1 MKKIAYIIFLLIT
14 QFTFAQVEFSAK
26 LSRTKIG
33 LNENV
38 RVEFVMNADGDNFQ
52 LPAFENFRVIGGP
65 YQQVSTSIIN
75 GKRSYNRSFGYNL
88 QPTKKGVLTIGSAS
102 ISINGQSYKTEPI
115 EISVTDAVQRP
126 NDTTEQLIE
135 PDESVHLIA
144 QISNPNP
151 YLNEPITVLYKLY
164 FKEGLGIRNFTATD
178 NPEYNDFWS
187 HNIETKDYEAVSET
201 YNGESYSSVIVKKV
215 VLYPQKSGKLSLAP
229 LSMNLALEVPTNRR
243 DFFGRRVYS
252 SSNSKVSTGTTSINV
267 KDLPENGKPE
277 DFSGAVGDFDFKVS
291 INKTAVRQGETIEM
305 DVVVSGKGNLEL
317 FGLPKPIVPS
327 ALEMY
332 DPIAKKQIH
341 VSLSGMSGSKAEK
354 YTIIPQFQGKYLI
367 KPMRFSYFDL
377 NSKSYKT
384 ITSDE
389 ILIDMIDGPI
399 SSEAQVSM
407 SNDTGLRNQ
416 QTPQSQFKFIILKT
430 NLESIKSEDFLFSKS
445 FFFWLFL
452 PLLFIPLLII
462 VKRKK
467 EQIDGDVV
475 GNKIK
480 ATNRLAKKY
489 LSQAKK
495 NQNNNQKFYEA
506 LERALHNFLKAKLK
520 IETSEMSKDIIS
532 ELLSEKKADASTIQ
546 DFIAL
551 LENAEL
557 VRYAPSLTA
566 SIDQDYDTAVK
577 TITLLEKQ
585 IK

>member
-1 MKKIAYIIFLLIT
+1 MKRIAYIIFLLIT
-14 QFTFAQVEFSAK
+14 QFTLAQVEFSAK

-38 RVEFVMNADGDNFQ
+38 RVEFAMNADGDNFQ

-102 ISINGQSYKTEPI
+102 ISINGQIYKTEPI
-115 EISVTDAVQRP
+115 ELTVTDAVQRP

-135 PDESVHLIA
+135 PDESVHLVA
-144 QISNPNP
+144 QISNLNP

-178 NPEYNDFWS
+178 NPEYNDFWL
-187 HNIETKDYEAVSET
+187 HNIDNKDYEAVSET
-201 YNGESYSSVIVKKV
+201 YKGETYSSVIVKKV
-215 VLYPQKSGKLSLAP
+215 VLYPQKSGRLSLAP

-252 SSNSKVSTGTTSINV
+252 STNAKVSTGTTSITV

-277 DFSGAVGDFDFKVS
+277 DFSGAVGSFDFKVS
-291 INKTAVRQGETIEM
+291 TNKTAVRQGETIEM
-305 DVVVSGKGNLEL
+305 DVVISGKGNLEL

-332 DPIAKKQIH
+332 DPISKKQIN
-341 VSLSGMSGSKAEK
+341 VSISGMSGSKSDK
-354 YTIIPQFQGKYLI
+354 YTIIPQFQGKYII
-367 KPMRFSYFDL
+367 KPMNFSYFDL
-377 NSKSYKT
+377 DSKSYKT
-384 ITSDE
+384 ITSKE

-399 SSEAQVSM
+399 SSGQASVA
-407 SNDTGLRNQ
+407 NDTSMQNQ
-416 QTPQSQFKFIILKT
+416 QNPQTQFKFIDLKT
-430 NLESIKSEDFLFSKS
+430 NLESIKTEDFLFSKS

-452 PLLFIPLLII
+452 PLFFIPLLILF
-462 VKRKK
+462 KRKK
-467 EQIDGDVV
+467 EQIDGDIV
-475 GNKIK
+475 GNKLK

-495 NQNNNQKFYEA
+495 NQNDNQKFYEA

-520 IETSEMSKDIIS
+520 IETSEMSKDKIS
-532 ELLSEKKADASTIQ
+532 ELLADRKADTTSIQ

-551 LENAEL
+551 LESAEL
-557 VRYAPSLTA
+557 VRYAPSLAT
-566 SIDQDYDTAVK
+566 SVNQDYDKAVK
-577 TITLLEKQ
+577 TITQLEKQ

>member
-1 MKKIAYIIFLLIT
+1 MKRIAYIIFLLIT

-52 LPAFENFRVIGGP
+52 LPAFENFRLIGGP

-102 ISINGQSYKTEPI
+102 ITINGQTYKTEPI
-115 EISVTDAVQRP
+115 ELTVTDAVQRP

-135 PDESVHLIA
+135 PHESVHLIA
-144 QISNPNP
+144 QVSNQNP

-187 HNIETKDYEAVSET
+187 HNIDNKDYEAVSET
-201 YNGESYSSVIVKKV
+201 YKGEAYSSVIVKKV

-243 DFFGRRVYS
+243 DFFGRRVYTS
-252 SSNSKVSTGTTSINV
+252 TNSKVSTGITNIEV
-267 KDLPENGKPE
+267 KALPENGKPE
-277 DFSGAVGDFDFKVS
+277 DFSGAVGSFDFKVS
-291 INKTAVRQGETIEM
+291 TNKTAVRQGETIEM
-305 DVVVSGKGNLEL
+305 DVVISGKGNLEL
-317 FGLPKPIVPS
+317 FGLPKPVVPS

-332 DPIAKKQIH
+332 DPIAKKQIN
-341 VSLSGMSGSKAEK
+341 VSISGMSGSKSDK
-354 YTIIPQFQGKYLI
+354 YTIIPQYQGKYII
-367 KPMRFSYFDL
+367 KPLSFSYFDL
-377 NSKSYKT
+377 DSKSYKT
-384 ITSDE
+384 LTSEE

-399 SSEAQVSM
+399 STV
-407 SNDTGLRNQ
+407 NQ
-416 QTPQSQFKFIILKT
+416 TAESANHLTKENQEVQTQFKFIELKT
-430 NLESIKSEDFLFSKS
+430 NLEPIKSEDILFSKP
-445 FFFWLFL
+445 FFFWLFS

-462 VKRKK
+462 AKRKK
-467 EQIDGDVV
+467 DQIDGDVV
-475 GNKIK
+475 GNKLK

-495 NQNNNQKFYEA
+495 NQHDNQKFYEA

-520 IETSEMSKDIIS
+520 IETSEMSKEIIS
-532 ELLSEKKADASTIQ
+532 ALLAEKKADPSSIQ

-557 VRYAPSLTA
+557 VRYAPSLA
-566 SIDQDYDTAVK
+566 SSVDQDYDKAVK
-577 TITLLEKQ
+577 TITQLEKQ

>member
-1 MKKIAYIIFLLIT
+1 MKRIAYIIFLLIT

-38 RVEFVMNADGDNFQ
+38 RVEFAMNADGDNFQ

-102 ISINGQSYKTEPI
+102 ISINGQNYKTEPI
-115 EISVTDAVQRP
+115 ELTVTDAVQRP

-135 PDESVHLIA
+135 PDKSVHLIA
-144 QISNPNP
+144 QISNQNP

-164 FKEGLGIRNFTATD
+164 FKEGLGIRNFMATD

-187 HNIETKDYEAVSET
+187 HNIETKGYEVVSET
-201 YNGESYSSVIVKKV
+201 YKGETYSSVIVKKV
-215 VLYPQKSGKLSLAP
+215 VLYPQKSGRLNLAP

-243 DFFGRRVYS
+243 DFFGGRVYS
-252 SSNSKVSTGTTSINV
+252 STNAKVSTGTTSINV

-277 DFSGAVGDFDFKVS
+277 DFSGAVGSFDFKVS
-291 INKTAVRQGETIEM
+291 TNKTAVRQGETIEM
-305 DVVVSGKGNLEL
+305 DVVISGKGNLEL

-332 DPIAKKQIH
+332 DPISKKKINI
-341 VSLSGMSGSKAEK
+341 SLSGMSGSKSDK
-354 YTIIPQFQGKYLI
+354 YTIIPQFQGKYII
-367 KPMRFSYFDL
+367 KPMSFSYFDL
-377 NSKSYKT
+377 DSKSYKT
-384 ITSDE
+384 LTSEE

-399 SSEAQVSM
+399 SSDNPTDVS
-407 SNDTGLRNQ
+407 NTITLKNQ
-416 QTPQSQFKFIILKT
+416 QNPQSQFKFIDLKT
-430 NLESIKSEDFLFSKS
+430 SLKPIKTEDFLFSKS
-445 FFFWLFL
+445 FFFWLFS

-462 VKRKK
+462 AKRKK

-475 GNKIK
+475 SNKLK
-480 ATNRLAKKY
+480 ATHRLAKKY

-495 NQNNNQKFYEA
+495 NQHDNQKFYEA

-520 IETSEMSKDIIS
+520 IETSEMSKDKIS
-532 ELLSEKKADASTIQ
+532 ELLTDRKADTTSIQ

-551 LENAEL
+551 LESAEL
-557 VRYAPSLTA
+557 VRYAPSLAT
-566 SIDQDYDTAVK
+566 SVNQDYDKAVK
-577 TITLLEKQ
+577 TITQLEKQ

>member
-1 MKKIAYIIFLLIT
+1 MKRIAYIIFLLIT
-14 QFTFAQVEFSAK
+14 QFSFAQVEFSAK

-38 RVEFVMNADGDNFQ
+38 RVEFTMNADGDNFQ
-52 LPAFENFRVIGGP
+52 LPAFENFRIIGGP
-65 YQQVSTSIIN
+65 YQPVSTSIIN

-102 ISINGQSYKTEPI
+102 ISINGQIYKTEPI
-115 EISVTDAVQRP
+115 ELTVTDAVQRP

-135 PDESVHLIA
+135 PDESVHLVA
-144 QISNPNP
+144 QISNLNP

-187 HNIETKDYEAVSET
+187 HNIDNKDYEAVSET
-201 YNGESYSSVIVKKV
+201 YKGETYSSVIVKKV
-215 VLYPQKSGKLSLAP
+215 VLYPQKSGRLSLAP

-252 SSNSKVSTGTTSINV
+252 STNAKVSTGTTSITV

-277 DFSGAVGDFDFKVS
+277 DFSGAVGSFDFKVS
-291 INKTAVRQGETIEM
+291 TNKTAVRQGETIEM
-305 DVVVSGKGNLEL
+305 DVVISGKGNLEL

-332 DPIAKKQIH
+332 DPISKKQIN
-341 VSLSGMSGSKAEK
+341 VSISGMSGSKSDK
-354 YTIIPQFQGKYLI
+354 YTIIPQFQGKYII
-367 KPMRFSYFDL
+367 KPMNFSYFDL
-377 NSKSYKT
+377 DSKSYKT
-384 ITSDE
+384 ITSKE

-399 SSEAQVSM
+399 SSGQASVA
-407 SNDTGLRNQ
+407 NDTSMQNQ
-416 QTPQSQFKFIILKT
+416 QNPQTQFKFIDLKT
-430 NLESIKSEDFLFSKS
+430 NLESIKTEDFLFSKS

-452 PLLFIPLLII
+452 PLFFIPLLILF
-462 VKRKK
+462 KRKK
-467 EQIDGDVV
+467 EQIDGDIV
-475 GNKIK
+475 GNKLK

-495 NQNNNQKFYEA
+495 NQNDNQKFYEA

-520 IETSEMSKDIIS
+520 IETSEMSKDKIS
-532 ELLSEKKADASTIQ
+532 ELLADRKADTTSIQ

-551 LENAEL
+551 LESAEL
-557 VRYAPSLTA
+557 VRYAPSLAT
-566 SIDQDYDTAVK
+566 SVNQDYDKAVK
-577 TITLLEKQ
+577 TITQLEKQ

>member
-1 MKKIAYIIFLLIT
+1 MKRIVYIIFLLIT

-38 RVEFVMNADGDNFQ
+38 RVEFAMNADGDNFQ
-52 LPAFENFRVIGGP
+52 LPAFENFRIIGGP

-102 ISINGQSYKTEPI
+102 ISINGQIYKTEPI
-115 EISVTDAVQRP
+115 ELTVTDAVQRP

-135 PDESVHLIA
+135 PEESVHLIA
-144 QISNPNP
+144 QISNQNP

-201 YNGESYSSVIVKKV
+201 YKGETYSSVIVKKV
-215 VLYPQKSGKLSLAP
+215 VLYPQKSGRLSLAP

-252 SSNSKVSTGTTSINV
+252 STNAKVSTGTTSITV

-277 DFSGAVGDFDFKVS
+277 DFSGAVGSFDFKVS
-291 INKTAVRQGETIEM
+291 TNKTAVRQGEAIEM
-305 DVVVSGKGNLEL
+305 DVVISGKGNLEL

-332 DPIAKKQIH
+332 DPIAKKQIN
-341 VSLSGMSGSKAEK
+341 VSLSGMSGSKSDK
-354 YTIIPQFQGKYLI
+354 YTIIPQFQGKYII
-367 KPMRFSYFDL
+367 KPMSFSYFDL
-377 NSKSYKT
+377 DSKTYKT
-384 ITSDE
+384 LTSEE

-399 SSEAQVSM
+399 SSGQAAVAT
-407 SNDTGLRNQ
+407 DTSLNNQ
-416 QTPQSQFKFIILKT
+416 QNPQTQFKFIDLKT
-430 NLESIKSEDFLFSKS
+430 KLKSVKTEDFLFSRT
-445 FFFWLFL
+445 FFLWLFL
-452 PLLFIPLLII
+452 PLLFIPLLILA
-462 VKRKK
+462 KRKK

-475 GNKIK
+475 GNKLK

-495 NQNNNQKFYEA
+495 NQNDNQKFYEA

-520 IETSEMSKDIIS
+520 IETSEMSKEIIS
-532 ELLSEKKADASTIQ
+532 ELLSDKKADPASIQ

-557 VRYAPSLTA
+557 VRYAPSLAA
-566 SIDQDYDTAVK
+566 SVDQDYDKAVK
-577 TITLLEKQ
+577 TISQLEKQ

>member
-1 MKKIAYIIFLLIT
+1 MKRIAYIIFLLIT
-14 QFTFAQVEFSAK
+14 QFSFAQIEFSAK

-38 RVEFVMNADGDNFQ
+38 RVEFTMNADGDNFQ
-52 LPAFENFRVIGGP
+52 LPAFENFRIIGGP

-102 ISINGQSYKTEPI
+102 ISINGQIYKTEPI
-115 EISVTDAVQRP
+115 ELTVTDAVQRP

-135 PDESVHLIA
+135 PDESVHLVA
-144 QISNPNP
+144 QISNLNP

-187 HNIETKDYEAVSET
+187 HNIDNKDYEAISET
-201 YNGESYSSVIVKKV
+201 YKGETYSSVIVKKV
-215 VLYPQKSGKLSLAP
+215 VLYPQKSGRLSLAP

-252 SSNSKVSTGTTSINV
+252 STNAKVSTGTTSITV

-277 DFSGAVGDFDFKVS
+277 DFSGAVGSFDFKVS
-291 INKTAVRQGETIEM
+291 TNKTAVRQGETIEM
-305 DVVVSGKGNLEL
+305 DVVISGKGNLEL

-332 DPIAKKQIH
+332 DPISKKQIN
-341 VSLSGMSGSKAEK
+341 VSISGMSGSKSDK
-354 YTIIPQFQGKYLI
+354 YTIIPQFQGKYII
-367 KPMRFSYFDL
+367 KPMNFSYFDL
-377 NSKSYKT
+377 DSKSYKT
-384 ITSDE
+384 ITSKE

-399 SSEAQVSM
+399 SSGQASVA
-407 SNDTGLRNQ
+407 NDTSMQNQ
-416 QTPQSQFKFIILKT
+416 QNPQTQFKFIDLKT
-430 NLESIKSEDFLFSKS
+430 NLESIKTEDFLFSKS

-452 PLLFIPLLII
+452 PLFFIPLLILF
-462 VKRKK
+462 KRKK
-467 EQIDGDVV
+467 EQIDGDIV
-475 GNKIK
+475 GNKLK

-495 NQNNNQKFYEA
+495 NQNDNQKFYEA

-520 IETSEMSKDIIS
+520 IETSEMSKDKIS
-532 ELLSEKKADASTIQ
+532 ELLADRKADTTSIQ

-551 LENAEL
+551 LESAEL
-557 VRYAPSLTA
+557 VRYAPSLAT
-566 SIDQDYDTAVK
+566 SVNQDYDKAVK
-577 TITLLEKQ
+577 TITQLEKQ

>member
-1 MKKIAYIIFLLIT
+1 MKRIAYIVFLLIA
-14 QFTFAQVEFSAK
+14 QLTFAQVEFTAK
-26 LSRTKIG
+26 LSRVKIG

-38 RVEFVMNADGDNFQ
+38 RVEFSMNNDGDNFQ
-52 LPAFENFRVIGGP
+52 LPAFENFRIIGGP

-102 ISINGQSYKTEPI
+102 ISINGQTYKTEPI
-115 EISVTDAVQRP
+115 ELTVTDAVQRP

-135 PDESVHLIA
+135 PDESVHLVA
-144 QISNPNP
+144 QVSNRSP

-187 HNIETKDYEAVSET
+187 HNIETKDYQTTSENYKGEA
-201 YNGESYSSVIVKKV
+201 YSSVIVKKV

-243 DFFGRRVYS
+243 DFFGRRVYTS
-252 SSNSKVSTGTTSINV
+252 TNSKVSTGITNIDV
-267 KDLPENGKPE
+267 KALPENGKPE
-277 DFSGAVGDFDFKVS
+277 DFSGAVGTFDFKVS
-291 INKTAVRQGETIEM
+291 TNKTAVRQGETIEM
-305 DVVVSGKGNLEL
+305 DVVISGKGNLEL

-332 DPIAKKQIH
+332 DPIAKKQIS
-341 VSLSGMSGSKAEK
+341 VSLSGMSGSKSDK
-354 YTIIPQFQGKYLI
+354 YTIIPQYQGKYII
-367 KPMRFSYFDL
+367 KPLSFSYFDL
-377 NSKSYKT
+377 DSKSYKT
-384 ITSDE
+384 INSEE

-399 SSEAQVSM
+399 SSGTQVAESANHMSKENPEAQ
-407 SNDTGLRNQ
+407 T
-416 QTPQSQFKFIILKT
+416 QFKFIALKT
-430 NLESIKSEDFLFSKS
+430 NIKPMKSEDFLFSRS
-445 FFFWLFL
+445 FFVWLFL

-462 VKRKK
+462 GKRKK
-467 EQIDGDVV
+467 QQIDGDVV
-475 GNKIK
+475 GNKIR

-489 LSQAKK
+489 LAEAKK
-495 NQNNNQKFYEA
+495 NQKDKQKFYEA

-532 ELLSEKKADASTIQ
+532 EVLTEKKADPTTIK
-546 DFIAL
+546 DFISL

-557 VRYAPSLTA
+557 VRYAPSLA
-566 SIDQDYDTAVK
+566 SSVDQDYDKAVK
-577 TITLLEKQ
+577 TITQLEKQ

>member
-1 MKKIAYIIFLLIT
+1 MKRIAYIIFLLIT
-14 QFTFAQVEFSAK
+14 QFSFAQVEFSAK

-38 RVEFVMNADGDNFQ
+38 RVEFTMNADGDNFQ
-52 LPAFENFRVIGGP
+52 LPAFENFRIIGGP

-102 ISINGQSYKTEPI
+102 ISINGQIYKTEPI
-115 EISVTDAVQRP
+115 ELTVTDAVQRP

-135 PDESVHLIA
+135 PDESVHLVA
-144 QISNPNP
+144 QISNLNP

-187 HNIETKDYEAVSET
+187 HNIDNKDYEAVSET
-201 YNGESYSSVIVKKV
+201 YKGETYSSVIVKKV
-215 VLYPQKSGKLSLAP
+215 VLYPQKSGRLSLAP

-252 SSNSKVSTGTTSINV
+252 STNAKVSTGTTSITV

-277 DFSGAVGDFDFKVS
+277 DFSGAVGSFDFKVS
-291 INKTAVRQGETIEM
+291 TNKTAVRQGETIEM
-305 DVVVSGKGNLEL
+305 DVVISGKGNLEL

-332 DPIAKKQIH
+332 DPISKKQIN
-341 VSLSGMSGSKAEK
+341 VSISGMSGSKSDK
-354 YTIIPQFQGKYLI
+354 YTIIPQFQGKYII
-367 KPMRFSYFDL
+367 KPMNFSYFDL
-377 NSKSYKT
+377 DSKSYKT
-384 ITSDE
+384 ITSKE

-399 SSEAQVSM
+399 SSGQASVA
-407 SNDTGLRNQ
+407 NDTSMQNQ
-416 QTPQSQFKFIILKT
+416 QNPQTQFKFIDLKT
-430 NLESIKSEDFLFSKS
+430 NLESIKTEDFLFSKS

-452 PLLFIPLLII
+452 PLFFIPLLILF
-462 VKRKK
+462 KRKK
-467 EQIDGDVV
+467 EQIDGDIV
-475 GNKIK
+475 GNKLK

-495 NQNNNQKFYEA
+495 NQNDNQKFYEA

-520 IETSEMSKDIIS
+520 IETSEMSKDKIS
-532 ELLSEKKADASTIQ
+532 ELLADRKADTTSIQ

-551 LENAEL
+551 LESAEL
-557 VRYAPSLTA
+557 VRYAPSLAT
-566 SIDQDYDTAVK
+566 SVNQDYDKAVK
-577 TITLLEKQ
+577 TITQLEKQ

>member
-1 MKKIAYIIFLLIT
+1 MKRIAYIIFLLIT
-14 QFTFAQVEFSAK
+14 QFSFAQVEFSAK

-38 RVEFVMNADGDNFQ
+38 RVEFAMNADGDNFQ

-102 ISINGQSYKTEPI
+102 ISINGQIYKTEPI
-115 EISVTDAVQRP
+115 ELTVTDAVQRP

-135 PDESVHLIA
+135 PDESVHLVA
-144 QISNPNP
+144 QISNLNP

-201 YNGESYSSVIVKKV
+201 YKGETYSSVIVKKV
-215 VLYPQKSGKLSLAP
+215 VLYPQKSGRLSLAP

-252 SSNSKVSTGTTSINV
+252 STNAKVSTGTTSITV

-277 DFSGAVGDFDFKVS
+277 DFSGAVGSFDFKVS
-291 INKTAVRQGETIEM
+291 TNKTAVRQGETIEM
-305 DVVVSGKGNLEL
+305 DVVISGKGNLEL

-332 DPIAKKQIH
+332 DPISKKQIN
-341 VSLSGMSGSKAEK
+341 VSISGMSGSKSDK
-354 YTIIPQFQGKYLI
+354 YTIIPQFQGKYII
-367 KPMRFSYFDL
+367 KPMNFSYFDL
-377 NSKSYKT
+377 DSKSYKT
-384 ITSDE
+384 ITSKE

-399 SSEAQVSM
+399 SSGQASVA
-407 SNDTGLRNQ
+407 NDTSMQNQ
-416 QTPQSQFKFIILKT
+416 QNPQTQFKFIDLKT
-430 NLESIKSEDFLFSKS
+430 NLESIKTEDFLFSKS

-452 PLLFIPLLII
+452 PLFFIPLLILF
-462 VKRKK
+462 KRKK
-467 EQIDGDVV
+467 EQIDGDIV
-475 GNKIK
+475 GNKLK

-495 NQNNNQKFYEA
+495 NQNDNQKFYEA

-520 IETSEMSKDIIS
+520 IETSEMSKDKIS
-532 ELLSEKKADASTIQ
+532 ELLADRKADTTSIQ

-551 LENAEL
+551 LESAEL
-557 VRYAPSLTA
+557 VRYAPSLAT
-566 SIDQDYDTAVK
+566 SVNQDYDKAVK
-577 TITLLEKQ
+577 TITQLEKQ

>member
-1 MKKIAYIIFLLIT
+1 MKRIAYIIFLLIT
-14 QFTFAQVEFSAK
+14 QFSFAQVEFSAK

-38 RVEFVMNADGDNFQ
+38 RVEFTMNADGDNFQ
-52 LPAFENFRVIGGP
+52 LPAFENFRIIGGP

-102 ISINGQSYKTEPI
+102 ISINGQIYKTEPI
-115 EISVTDAVQRP
+115 ELTVTDAVQRP

-135 PDESVHLIA
+135 PDESVHLVA
-144 QISNPNP
+144 QISNLNP

-187 HNIETKDYEAVSET
+187 HNIDNKDYEAVSET
-201 YNGESYSSVIVKKV
+201 YKGETYSSVIVKKV
-215 VLYPQKSGKLSLAP
+215 VLYPQKSGRLSLAP

-252 SSNSKVSTGTTSINV
+252 STNAKVSTGTTSITV

-277 DFSGAVGDFDFKVS
+277 DFSGAVGSFDFKVS
-291 INKTAVRQGETIEM
+291 TNKTAVRQGETIEM
-305 DVVVSGKGNLEL
+305 DVVISGKGNLEL

-332 DPIAKKQIH
+332 DPISKKQIN
-341 VSLSGMSGSKAEK
+341 VSISGMSGSKSDK
-354 YTIIPQFQGKYLI
+354 YTIIPQFQGKYII
-367 KPMRFSYFDL
+367 KPMNFSYFDL
-377 NSKSYKT
+377 DSKSYKT
-384 ITSDE
+384 ITSKE

-399 SSEAQVSM
+399 SSGQASVA
-407 SNDTGLRNQ
+407 NDTSMQNQ
-416 QTPQSQFKFIILKT
+416 QNPQTQFKFIDLKT
-430 NLESIKSEDFLFSKS
+430 NLESIKTEDFLFSKS

-452 PLLFIPLLII
+452 PLFFIPLLILF
-462 VKRKK
+462 KRKK
-467 EQIDGDVV
+467 EQIDGDIV
-475 GNKIK
+475 GNKLK

-495 NQNNNQKFYEA
+495 NQNDNQKFYEA

-520 IETSEMSKDIIS
+520 IETSEMSKDKIS
-532 ELLSEKKADASTIQ
+532 ELLADRKADTTSIQ

-551 LENAEL
+551 LESAEL
-557 VRYAPSLTA
+557 VRYAPSLAA
-566 SIDQDYDTAVK
+566 SVDQDYDKAVK
-577 TITLLEKQ
+577 TITQLEKQ

>member
-1 MKKIAYIIFLLIT
+1 MKRIAYIIFLLIT
-14 QFTFAQVEFSAK
+14 QFTLAQVEFSAK

-38 RVEFVMNADGDNFQ
+38 RVEFAMNADGDNFQ

-102 ISINGQSYKTEPI
+102 ISINGQIYKTEPI
-115 EISVTDAVQRP
+115 ELTVTDAVQRP

-135 PDESVHLIA
+135 PDESVHLVA
-144 QISNPNP
+144 QISNLNP

-187 HNIETKDYEAVSET
+187 HNIDNKDYEAVSET
-201 YNGESYSSVIVKKV
+201 YKGETYSSVIVKKV
-215 VLYPQKSGKLSLAP
+215 VLYPQKSGRLSLAP

-252 SSNSKVSTGTTSINV
+252 STNAKVSTGTTSITV

-277 DFSGAVGDFDFKVS
+277 DFSGAVGSFDFKVS
-291 INKTAVRQGETIEM
+291 TNKTAVRQGETIEM
-305 DVVVSGKGNLEL
+305 DVVISGKGNLEL

-332 DPIAKKQIH
+332 DPISKKQIN
-341 VSLSGMSGSKAEK
+341 VSISGMSGSKSDK
-354 YTIIPQFQGKYLI
+354 YTIIPQFQGKYII
-367 KPMRFSYFDL
+367 KPMNFSYFDL
-377 NSKSYKT
+377 DSKSYKT
-384 ITSDE
+384 ITSKE

-399 SSEAQVSM
+399 SSGQASVA
-407 SNDTGLRNQ
+407 NDTSMQNQ
-416 QTPQSQFKFIILKT
+416 QNPQTQFKFIDLKT
-430 NLESIKSEDFLFSKS
+430 NLESIKTEDFLFSKS

-452 PLLFIPLLII
+452 PLFFIPLLILF
-462 VKRKK
+462 KRKK
-467 EQIDGDVV
+467 EQIDGDIV
-475 GNKIK
+475 GNKLK

-495 NQNNNQKFYEA
+495 NQNDNQKFYEA

-520 IETSEMSKDIIS
+520 IETSEMSKDKIS
-532 ELLSEKKADASTIQ
+532 ELLADRKADTTSIQ

-551 LENAEL
+551 LESAEL
-557 VRYAPSLTA
+557 VRYAPSLAT
-566 SIDQDYDTAVK
+566 SVNQDYDKAVK
-577 TITLLEKQ
+577 TITQLEKQ

>member
-1 MKKIAYIIFLLIT
+1 MKRIAYIIFLLIT

-38 RVEFVMNADGDNFQ
+38 RVEFTMNADGDNFQ
-52 LPAFENFRVIGGP
+52 LPAFENFRIIGGP

-102 ISINGQSYKTEPI
+102 ISINGQIYKTEPI
-115 EISVTDAVQRP
+115 ELTVTDAVQRP

-135 PDESVHLIA
+135 PEESVHLVA
-144 QISNPNP
+144 QISNLNP

-201 YNGESYSSVIVKKV
+201 YKGETYSSVIVKKV
-215 VLYPQKSGKLSLAP
+215 VLYPQKSGRLSLAP

-252 SSNSKVSTGTTSINV
+252 STNAKVSTGTTSITV

-277 DFSGAVGDFDFKVS
+277 DFSGAVGSFDFKVS
-291 INKTAVRQGETIEM
+291 TNKTAVRQGEAIEM
-305 DVVVSGKGNLEL
+305 DVVISGKGNLEL

-332 DPIAKKQIH
+332 DPIAKKQIN
-341 VSLSGMSGSKAEK
+341 VSLSGMSGSKSDK
-354 YTIIPQFQGKYLI
+354 YTIIPQFQGKYII
-367 KPMRFSYFDL
+367 KPMSFSYFDL
-377 NSKSYKT
+377 DSKTYKT
-384 ITSDE
+384 LTSEE

-399 SSEAQVSM
+399 SSGQASVA
-407 SNDTGLRNQ
+407 NDTSMQNQ
-416 QTPQSQFKFIILKT
+416 QNPQTQFKFIDLKT
-430 NLESIKSEDFLFSKS
+430 KLKSVKTEDFLFSRT
-445 FFFWLFL
+445 FFLWLFL
-452 PLLFIPLLII
+452 PLLFIPLLILA
-462 VKRKK
+462 KRKK

-475 GNKIK
+475 GNKLK

-495 NQNNNQKFYEA
+495 NQNDNQKFYEA

-520 IETSEMSKDIIS
+520 IETSEMSKEIIS
-532 ELLSEKKADASTIQ
+532 ELLSDKKADPASIQ

-557 VRYAPSLTA
+557 VRYAPSLAA
-566 SIDQDYDTAVK
+566 SVDQDYDKAVK
-577 TITLLEKQ
+577 TISQLEKQ

>member
-1 MKKIAYIIFLLIT
+1 MKRIAYIIFLLIT
-14 QFTFAQVEFSAK
+14 QFSFAQVEFSAK

-38 RVEFVMNADGDNFQ
+38 RVEFAMNADGDNFQ

-102 ISINGQSYKTEPI
+102 ISINGQIYKTEPI
-115 EISVTDAVQRP
+115 ELTVTDAVQRP

-135 PDESVHLIA
+135 PDESVHLVA
-144 QISNPNP
+144 QISNLNP

-187 HNIETKDYEAVSET
+187 HNIDNKDYEAVSET
-201 YNGESYSSVIVKKV
+201 YKGETYSSVIVKKV
-215 VLYPQKSGKLSLAP
+215 VLYPQKSGRLSLAP

-252 SSNSKVSTGTTSINV
+252 STNAKVSTGTTSITV

-277 DFSGAVGDFDFKVS
+277 DFSGAVGSFDFKVS
-291 INKTAVRQGETIEM
+291 TNKTAVRQGETIEM
-305 DVVVSGKGNLEL
+305 DVVISGKGNLEL

-332 DPIAKKQIH
+332 DPISKKQIN
-341 VSLSGMSGSKAEK
+341 VSISGMSGSKSDK
-354 YTIIPQFQGKYLI
+354 YTIIPQFQGKYII
-367 KPMRFSYFDL
+367 KPMNFSYFDL
-377 NSKSYKT
+377 DSKSYKT
-384 ITSDE
+384 ITSKE

-399 SSEAQVSM
+399 SSGQASVA
-407 SNDTGLRNQ
+407 NDTSMQNQ
-416 QTPQSQFKFIILKT
+416 QNPQTQFKFIDLKT
-430 NLESIKSEDFLFSKS
+430 NLESIKTEDFLFSKS

-452 PLLFIPLLII
+452 PLFFIPLLILF
-462 VKRKK
+462 KRKK
-467 EQIDGDVV
+467 EQIDGDIV
-475 GNKIK
+475 GNKLK

-495 NQNNNQKFYEA
+495 NQNDNQKFYEA

-520 IETSEMSKDIIS
+520 IETSEMSKDKIS
-532 ELLSEKKADASTIQ
+532 ELLADRKADTTSIQ

-551 LENAEL
+551 LESAEL
-557 VRYAPSLTA
+557 VRYAPSLAT
-566 SIDQDYDTAVK
+566 SVNQDYDKAVK
-577 TITLLEKQ
+577 TITQLEKQ

>member
-1 MKKIAYIIFLLIT
+1 MKRIAYIIFLLIT
-14 QFTFAQVEFSAK
+14 QFTLAQVEFSAK

-38 RVEFVMNADGDNFQ
+38 RVEFAMNADGDNFQ

-102 ISINGQSYKTEPI
+102 ISINGQIYKTEPI
-115 EISVTDAVQRP
+115 ELTVTDAVQRP

-135 PDESVHLIA
+135 PDESVHLVA
-144 QISNPNP
+144 QISNLNP

-178 NPEYNDFWS
+178 NPEYNDFWL
-187 HNIETKDYEAVSET
+187 HNIDNKDYEAVSET
-201 YNGESYSSVIVKKV
+201 YKGETYSSVIVKKV
-215 VLYPQKSGKLSLAP
+215 VLYPQKSGRLSLAP

-252 SSNSKVSTGTTSINV
+252 STNAKVSTGTTSITV

-277 DFSGAVGDFDFKVS
+277 DFSGAVGSFDFKVS
-291 INKTAVRQGETIEM
+291 TNKTAVRQGETIEM
-305 DVVVSGKGNLEL
+305 DVVISGKGNLEL

-332 DPIAKKQIH
+332 DPISKKQIN
-341 VSLSGMSGSKAEK
+341 VSISGISGSKSDK
-354 YTIIPQFQGKYLI
+354 YTIIPQFQGKYII
-367 KPMRFSYFDL
+367 KPMNFSYFDL
-377 NSKSYKT
+377 DSKSYKT
-384 ITSDE
+384 ITSKE

-399 SSEAQVSM
+399 SSGQASVA
-407 SNDTGLRNQ
+407 NDTSMQNQ
-416 QTPQSQFKFIILKT
+416 QNPQTQFKFIDLKT
-430 NLESIKSEDFLFSKS
+430 NLESIKTEDFLFSKS

-452 PLLFIPLLII
+452 PLFFIPLLILF
-462 VKRKK
+462 KRKK
-467 EQIDGDVV
+467 EQIDGDIV
-475 GNKIK
+475 GNKLK

-495 NQNNNQKFYEA
+495 NQNDNQKFYEA

-520 IETSEMSKDIIS
+520 IETSEMSKDKIS
-532 ELLSEKKADASTIQ
+532 ELLADRKADTTSIQ

-551 LENAEL
+551 LESAEL
-557 VRYAPSLTA
+557 VRYAPSLAT
-566 SIDQDYDTAVK
+566 SVNQDYDKAVK
-577 TITLLEKQ
+577 TITQLEKQ